1 MEISLK
7 LLPVSPVSRRVPV
20 DARYAFRGTAP
31 AELRLTLAGREV
43 MRQKPG
49 EPNAAGWSS
58 GVRKL
63 DLNRLSGRA
72 EVKFELLDE
81 RGGVIADAVQVL
93 EIVDAESR
101 STGRI
106 DGAWCGLYHW
116 SEEEGR
122 LWNAELKRFTAA
134 DWRELVRSMHGIGMD
149 VIVLQELFRN
159 QEYYGRHRI
168 PETGYRGR
176 AFYPSELFP
185 GRMEIG
191 CGDPV
196 EAVLS
201 AADELGMSVFPGIGM
216 YAWFDFTPES
226 LDWHCRTAREVWKR
240 YGHHRSFY
248 GWYISEEVFG
258 DLNRGTKTPE
268 EIVAFF
274 RGFGKLRD
282 ELDPTLPVMLA
293 PNCFGVTSAL
303 GSWKLLAREL
313 DILCPFGF
321 NRMPEEDLAPEQAIA
336 LMQSIADEG
345 GAHLWLDMEIF
356 LFKDDMALYP
366 RPADE
371 IFHELE
377 NCRSFEKVLCYQF
390 PGLLNAPGS
399 RLTPGGPETVKLY
412 CDYRRRIHAD

>member
-20 DARYAFRGTAP
+20 DARYAFRDTAP

-43 MRQKPG
+43 MRRKPG

-63 DLNRLSGRA
+63 HLNRLSGRA

-168 PETGYRGR
+168 SETAEGR
-176 AFYPSELFP
+176 SIRRSCFRA
-185 GRMEIG
+185 GWR
-191 CGDPV
+191 
-196 EAVLS
+196 S
-201 AADELGMSVFPGIGM
+201 AAAIRSKRSSPPPMNWECRYFRGSECTLGLIS
-216 YAWFDFTPES
+216 
-226 LDWHCRTAREVWKR
+226 
-240 YGHHRSFY
+240 HRSR
-248 GWYISEEVFG
+248 ST
-258 DLNRGTKTPE
+258 GTAGRRARCGSGTDITVPST
-268 EIVAFF
+268 A
-274 RGFGKLRD
+274 G
-282 ELDPTLPVMLA
+282 
-293 PNCFGVTSAL
+293 TS
-303 GSWKLLAREL
+303 
-313 DILCPFGF
+313 
-321 NRMPEEDLAPEQAIA
+321 
-336 LMQSIADEG
+336 
-345 GAHLWLDMEIF
+345 
-356 LFKDDMALYP
+356 P
-366 RPADE
+366 RRCSA
-371 IFHELE
+371 
-377 NCRSFEKVLCYQF
+377 
-390 PGLLNAPGS
+390 
-399 RLTPGGPETVKLY
+399 T
-412 CDYRRRIHAD
+412 